1 MEKIE
6 YFVELKDGW
15 LWWIFLV
22 GWMDGCWRGV
32 GGREITW
39 YRVLRWMEYFFWK
52 GEGMGSWLW
61 FWMVPRV
68 WSRDDF
74 WLLMLVLLLLLLR
87 VGIVRMIIL
96 MTIIIR
102 VHDISYIVRSWGR

>member
-6 YFVELKDGW
+6 YFVELKIKAVVDFCW
-15 LWWIFLV
+15 CE
-22 GWMDGCWRGV
+22 WMDGCWRGV

-39 YRVLRWMEYFFWK
+39 YGVLWWMEFFLER
-52 GEGMGSWLW
+52 GRDGVLVVVFDG
-61 FWMVPRV
+61 RV

-74 WLLMLVLLLLLLR
+74 WLLVLLPLLLR
-87 VGIVRMIIL
+87 VGIVRIIIL

-102 VHDISYIVRSWGR
+102 VHDISYTVRCWGR